1 MSRTALKAGL
11 TLLALALAVLAALG
25 TVDTAG
31 RDYTEAG
38 FRRALITFGIA
49 RGLNGVISV
58 AQGTEVAFEPAG
70 VGVVFAPG
78 EILDPVN
85 DLVERFSWVML
96 ASATSLGIQRVLLDV
111 AAWPGFTALVVAL
124 LAAAVVALWRPGTA
138 SSLRRAIFRLALVS
152 VILRFAVPLI
162 AIGGEILYARFLE
175 PQYDASNRH
184 LEQTTSTIG
193 ELSAETRPPLAE
205 GEPSLFDSMRRGY
218 ESAAAAM
225 NVEKRLE
232 SLKQAA
238 AEISEHT
245 VNLIVVFALQTI
257 LLPLLFLW
265 LALQLVRGAARARFG
280 AENPIF
286 ETRRGQTARGGQT

>member
-1 MSRTALKAGL
+1 MPRKALKAGL

-38 FRRALITFGIA
+38 FKRALITFGIA

-70 VGVVFAPG
+70 IGVVFAPG
-78 EILDPVN
+78 QILDPVN
-85 DLVERFSWVML
+85 DLIEQFSWVML
-96 ASATSLGIQRVLLDV
+96 ASATSLGIQRVLLDATAWPAFTLLVGLLLV
-111 AAWPGFTALVVAL
+111 AATGALWWPGAASPARRGLYRVALVM
-124 LAAAVVALWRPGTA
+124 
-138 SSLRRAIFRLALVS
+138 

-162 AIGGEILYARFLE
+162 AIASEVLYAQFLE

-184 LEQTTSTIG
+184 LEQTTATLG
-193 ELSAETRPPLAE
+193 ELSAETRPPLAADDS
-205 GEPSLFDSMRRGY
+205 SLLDSMRRGY
-218 ESAAAAM
+218 ASAAAAM
-225 NVEKRLE
+225 NVDKRLE
-232 SLKQAA
+232 TFKRSA

-245 VNLIVVFALQTI
+245 VNLIVVFVLQTI

-265 LALQLVRGAARARFG
+265 LVVQLMRYVVRLRFG
-280 AENPIF
+280 GVRE
-286 ETRRGQTARGGQT
+286 

>member
-1 MSRTALKAGL
+1 MSRAALKAGL
-11 TLLALALAVLAALG
+11 TLLALALAVLAAFG
-25 TVDTAG
+25 TVDNAG

-38 FRRALITFGIA
+38 FKRALVTFGIA
-49 RGLNGVISV
+49 RALNGVISV

-70 VGVVFAPG
+70 IGVVFAPG

-111 AAWPGFTALVVAL
+111 TAWPAFTALVIAL
-124 LAAAVVALWRPGTA
+124 LAAAVAALWWPGA
-138 SSLRRAIFRLALVS
+138 VAPVRRALYRLALVA

-162 AIGGEILYARFLE
+162 AIGGEIVYARFLE

-184 LEQTTSTIG
+184 LERTASTIG
-193 ELSAETRPPLAE
+193 EFSAETRPPLTE
-205 GEPSLFDSMRRGY
+205 GEPSLLDSMRRGY

-225 NVEKRLE
+225 NVEQRLE

-238 AEISEHT
+238 AEVSEHT

-280 AENPIF
+280 AGRE
-286 ETRRGQTARGGQT
+286 